1 MPPCFVSIFGQADA
15 FIVERGSPLLPR
27 TIRDP
32 VKMTKNVG
40 TAIRDRFLINFCHFP
55 VKLVLAVVVRKL
67 EGNILVW
74 YGFTKTPCMV
84 INVESIVSDQQ
95 ITWSMI
101 LNTIEAKIEKICCPI
116 WTISVFLAVPGMNTA
131 RSENPMTAPA
141 PEVATKPFVGSQP
154 SEEAR
159 PSTLMRTPSEREPAT
174 ETSSL
179 NSIPIIRY
187 REEG

>member
-40 TAIRDRFLINFCHFP
+40 SVASNFCHFP

-67 EGNILVW
+67 EGNLLVW

-84 INVESIVSDQQ
+84 INVEPIVSDRQ

-101 LNTIEAKIEKICCPI
+101 LNTIEAKIEETCCPI
-116 WTISVFLAVPGMNTA
+116 WTISVSLAVPGMNTA

-154 SEEAR
+154 SEEQQR
-159 PSTLMRTPSEREPAT
+159 HRH
-174 ETSSL
+174 
-179 NSIPIIRY
+179 
-187 REEG
+187 